1 MGDGIKRLWVRPQTP
16 FVSICDLRPGEI
28 QCVEGTIRPVTLP
41 IPTPHAAAAAVTIT
55 IRQWS
60 FEEGSQARHSAGTL
74 VNDVDFGTTFFVSD
88 PTGIVRVERGSWSK
102 LEGVRDEVGP
112 GESAERAARLA
123 EFRAAVRGSVGLQ
136 QLENYDLT
144 GISTTV
150 KRVETFIEVG
160 ARVRVRGVVRETDE
174 RAPQSTFRDTQP
186 LYELVGGD
194 TKDIERLIITR
205 LEGPRGA

>member
-1 MGDGIKRLWVRPQTP
+1 M
-16 FVSICDLRPGEI
+16 
-28 QCVEGTIRPVTLP
+28 
-41 IPTPHAAAAAVTIT
+41 
-55 IRQWS
+55 
-60 FEEGSQARHSAGTL
+60 
-74 VNDVDFGTTFFVSD
+74 
-88 PTGIVRVERGSWSK
+88 
-102 LEGVRDEVGP
+102 
-112 GESAERAARLA
+112 
-123 EFRAAVRGSVGLQ
+123 Q